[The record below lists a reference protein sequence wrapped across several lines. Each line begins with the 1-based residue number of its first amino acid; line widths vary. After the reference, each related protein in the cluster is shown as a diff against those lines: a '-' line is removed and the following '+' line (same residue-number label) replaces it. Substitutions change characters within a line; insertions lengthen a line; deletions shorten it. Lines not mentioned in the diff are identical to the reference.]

1 VSLGVNVAVIR
12 DVPAPATVAEVPFI
26 EITEVVP
33 EEYDHVPAV
42 DEVGGVKLNALVP
55 YILERS
61 LKLLKVGV
69 ALLIVIAVD
78 EELTAK

>member
-1 VSLGVNVAVIR
+1 VKVAVIR
-12 DVPAPATVAEVPFI
+12 DVPAPTTVAETPFI
-26 EITEVVP
+26 VITEVVP

>member
-1 VSLGVNVAVIR
+1 VKVAVIR
-12 DVPAPATVAEVPFI
+12 DVPAPTTVAEIPFI
-26 EITEVVP
+26 AITEVVP
-33 EEYDHVPAV
+33 EEYDHVPGV
-42 DEVGGVKLNALVP
+42 DDVGEVKSNALAP
-55 YILERS
+55 YALERL